1 MGNGYDMALM
11 DFLQNMQN
19 GGLVGNYLNNLQNSM
34 NEVISRPKP
43 GQLCNSRCEINDSR
57 CEACLAEQQQ
67 VLDAMGEAQK
77 LEQAINNLNNNPAA
91 AAVPEKKP
99 TKCSL
104 CGAPFEQG
112 EKACPYCDT
121 PYPSAALSAPSPENL
136 PTNKIEQDNLLL
148 EKVASAWALY
158 SALYKKQIQNNLE
171 SMKARTPGFLG
182 GVMGAFNS
190 KLSDT
195 MDMNAAEIRQYANEN
210 NVSYYEYVIGVIQE
224 RYKSAKVVMLE
235 KQNEMIKEQ
244 QRRNQE
250 YFDRNR
256 EIEQWRQDRLRQ
268 TQQERN
274 EIMMRRAE
282 RSAPNY
288 VGGSGGG
295 GGSSSY
301 CCGNCK
307 HYMAGANECAV
318 HSWTPK
324 SASDYCS
331 DHRSR

>member
-91 AAVPEKKP
+91 AAVPENKP

-112 EKACPYCDT
+112 LKACPYCDT
-121 PYPSAALSAPSPENL
+121 PYPSDALSSFSAGDL
-136 PTNKIEQDNLLL
+136 PVNKIEQDNLML

-158 SALYKKQIQNNLE
+158 AALYKKQVQNNLE
-171 SMKARTPGFLG
+171 STKAKVPSFLG
-182 GVMGAFNS
+182 GVMGTFNS
-190 KLSDT
+190 KLSEM
-195 MDMNAAEIRQYANEN
+195 MDMNAAEIRQCANEN
-210 NVSYYEYVIGVIQE
+210 NVSYYEYVIGVMQE

-268 TQQERN
+268 TQEERN
-274 EIMMRRAE
+274 AIMMRRA
-282 RSAPNY
+282 SSTTYGYN
-288 VGGSGGG
+288 GGSGI
-295 GGSSSY
+295 SSSDRQ
-301 CCGNCK
+301 CCGSCT

-318 HSWTPK
+318 NSWNPK
-324 SASDYCS
+324 SASDYCGKY
-331 DHRSR
+331 HSR